1 MSFLGQRLPQLP
13 RPLVAPLALIPGVIH
28 STILTATLNRAFRE
42 LLDAGDLDFLEDQVL
57 SVRVLDARIEYRMR
71 LSARYFVPCSKASVP
86 SLTIAGTVYD
96 LLSLVTRRE
105 DSDTL
110 FFNRR
115 LILEGDTA
123 LGLQLKNMLDGLEV
137 PATLQPVI
145 QGFDKFLGFYERIA
159 RPYA

>member
-1 MSFLGQRLPQLP
+1 
-13 RPLVAPLALIPGVIH
+13 
-28 STILTATLNRAFRE
+28 
-42 LLDAGDLDFLEDQVL
+42 DAGDLDFLEDQVL